1 MLNFSGLASHK
12 QILRDHQLAF
22 KRNGVYSNILLEFLR
37 YGYKIYE
44 MIELKIHKRQKTK
57 N

>member
-1 MLNFSGLASHK
+1 MLNISGLASHK